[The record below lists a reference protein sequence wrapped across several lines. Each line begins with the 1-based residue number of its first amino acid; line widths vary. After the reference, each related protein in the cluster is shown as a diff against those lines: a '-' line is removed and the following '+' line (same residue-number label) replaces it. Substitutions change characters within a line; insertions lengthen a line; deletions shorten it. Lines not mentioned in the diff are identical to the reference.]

1 MKRISGKTSLVLS
14 LAIILFLSF
23 GFTSLYSYITT
34 KDALRQTAL
43 TEFLPLI
50 SDNAF
55 SEIHSGLIRPI
66 DNSSLMAN
74 DAFLINWVNNGEQN
88 PNEEIVEY
96 LRKIKDT
103 YSYFTTFFISNKTK
117 NTTTAMEF

>member
-43 TEFLPLI
+43 IEFLPLI

-55 SEIHSGLIRPI
+55 SEIHSGRFVNVAIP
-66 DNSSLMAN
+66 SS
-74 DAFLINWVNNGEQN
+74 
-88 PNEEIVEY
+88 P
-96 LRKIKDT
+96 
-103 YSYFTTFFISNKTK
+103 TK
-117 NTTTAMEF
+117 NESDFPSCP